1 MTFQES
7 SYDPWTSGV
16 RLGSVGGDSEVQQVT
31 YNTIRAVGVGAR
43 TWDDSILDS
52 NLRII
57 ESIVAALSL
66 GFE

>member
-1 MTFQES
+1 
-7 SYDPWTSGV
+7 
-16 RLGSVGGDSEVQQVT
+16 VQQVT